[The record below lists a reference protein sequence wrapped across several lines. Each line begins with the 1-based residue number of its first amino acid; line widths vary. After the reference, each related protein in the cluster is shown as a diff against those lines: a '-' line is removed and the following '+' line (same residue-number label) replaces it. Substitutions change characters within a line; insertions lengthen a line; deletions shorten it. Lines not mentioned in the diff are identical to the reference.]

1 MKLEAPEEYE
11 KDISYKNQ
19 LSPEEFQKLW
29 AEFTDD
35 KKKEIILRYKKL
47 DKQFL
52 LKNVQ
57 NFKPTGKGGERMK
70 KFLEK
75 KHTDDLKEIEKD
87 FPKEEKYLRKIC
99 LEPILFIDFKN
110 QIVEITGWDIHI
122 YFKDGS
128 QQKTKLDAVDV
139 KDIKN
144 VSFNQ
149 RGDIWLSS
157 EKEIEY
163 TPR

>member
-1 MKLEAPEEYE
+1 MNLNPPEEYE

-19 LSPEEFQKLW
+19 LSPEEFKKLW

-87 FPKEEKYLRKIC
+87 FPKEEGKKRNREINLNLPIQEMWKIVEYMDNVEIYYNQLRKKSDEELDKMINNDINT
-99 LEPILFIDFKN
+99 LDKLRNKI
-110 QIVEITGWDIHI
+110 IT
-122 YFKDGS
+122 
-128 QQKTKLDAVDV
+128 A
-139 KDIKN
+139 IKN
-144 VSFNQ
+144 Y
-149 RGDIWLSS
+149 I
-157 EKEIEY
+157 Y
-163 TPR
+163 